1 MRRTGLIVALIVWL
15 AACGGGG
22 GTPAAEPSAPFDGC
36 IGPGDGTIVSMTASD
51 GQKINGA
58 LVGSGTAGVVLGHQ
72 GNKNLCSWLPFAKT
86 LAGRGY
92 MALALD
98 FRGYGHSDLAPG
110 KVKQTAADLDVAAGV
125 AELRRRGAERV
136 IIIGASLGALG
147 GVIAAATI
155 EQKVQGVV
163 QISGPAACCSMDAA
177 AAVPKLR
184 VPILYVVSKEDAEVY
199 EPIKKMYA
207 DTRVAEKKLL
217 ELEGSDHGTDILD
230 GEHAQELSDALLAF
244 VTTYA
249 PIT

>member
-1 MRRTGLIVALIVWL
+1 VL
-15 AACGGGG
+15 ASACGGGATG
-22 GTPAAEPSAPFDGC
+22 DHPPAASPPFDGC
-36 IGPGDGTIVSMTASD
+36 VGRSDGTIVSMTASD

-58 LVGSGTAGVVLGHQ
+58 LVGTGTAGVVLGHQ
-72 GNKNLCSWLPFAKT
+72 GNKNLCSWITFAT
-86 LAGRGY
+86 LLAGRGY

-125 AELRRRGAERV
+125 AELRRRGVQRV

-147 GVIAAATI
+147 AVIAAATI
-155 EQKVQGVV
+155 EPKVQGVV

-199 EPIKKMYA
+199 EPIKRMYA
-207 DTRVAEKKLL
+207 DTAVTEKKLL

-230 GEHAQELSDALLAF
+230 GEHARELSDALLAF

-249 PIT
+249 PAS

>member
-1 MRRTGLIVALIVWL
+1 
-15 AACGGGG
+15 
-22 GTPAAEPSAPFDGC
+22 
-36 IGPGDGTIVSMTASD
+36 MTASD
-51 GQKINGA
+51 GQKIFGA

-72 GNKNLCSWLPFAKT
+72 GNKNLCSWIPFAKL

-125 AELRRRGAERV
+125 AELRRRGVQRV

-147 GVIAAATI
+147 AVIAAATI
-155 EQKVQGVV
+155 EPKVQGVV

-184 VPILYVVSKEDAEVY
+184 VPILYVVSKEDVEVF

-207 DTRVAEKKLL
+207 DTKVAEKKLL

-230 GEHAQELSDALLAF
+230 GDNAQQLGVAMLTFIA
-244 VTTYA
+244 TYA
-249 PIT
+249 PAA